1 MMGRLSV
8 ITLVLPLFL
17 DEIDLLDSYSRDLL
31 WELYGF
37 NKTSER
43 RRYMSYTKVCKYN
56 TTE

>member
-1 MMGRLSV
+1 MMGRLSI

-37 NKTSER
+37 NKTSEK
-43 RRYMSYTKVCKYN
+43 TLHVIFKGL
-56 TTE
+56 